1 MHMCMCKMCMHAHV
15 YVLCRRRR
23 YYRRRGGCRDV
34 EGAGNGQLLC
44 SGFACPSLILRM
56 LCTVRS
62 CVLRMVKSKLFAK
75 FHPNDVRRHMV
86 LQQALPATRTH
97 IQSKCRI
104 VSPAPGW
111 PHPQPRA
118 SLLSPLCS
126 RCSAR
131 PSSCSSLGRTWARG
145 WFRSLTNRD
154 QCRYRRCRC
163 RRSYPSGTRPP

>member
-1 MHMCMCKMCMHAHV
+1 MHVLVMHMCMCKMCMHAHV

-62 CVLRMVKSKLFAK
+62 CVLRNFKIQKRFAK
-75 FHPNDVRRHMV
+75 FHPNDVHRHMV
-86 LQQALPATRTH
+86 LQQALSQALPATRTH

-104 VSPAPGW
+104 VNPAPG
-111 PHPQPRA
+111 
-118 SLLSPLCS
+118 
-126 RCSAR
+126 
-131 PSSCSSLGRTWARG
+131 
-145 WFRSLTNRD
+145 
-154 QCRYRRCRC
+154 
-163 RRSYPSGTRPP
+163 